1 MHGSGS
7 AADAADCSVARAN
20 CGHLPARDRFPR
32 RSCICGLT
40 SEKPGTAL
48 HPGGLSGADGADSR
62 ASRRRAELSR
72 VGSRPP
78 RSSTRVDVLASRI
91 LLHPG
96 DLERS
101 LRFYGET
108 LGLAVFREWG
118 SGSDRGVVFFLGAG
132 LLEVSGSSSEP
143 PSGAVRLLLQVRDVQ
158 QAWRRLAAAGVV
170 IEEEPKRKPWGL
182 IEMVARDPDG
192 LAIVIVEVPPGHPQR
207 RAA

>member
-1 MHGSGS
+1 M
-7 AADAADCSVARAN
+7 
-20 CGHLPARDRFPR
+20 
-32 RSCICGLT
+32 
-40 SEKPGTAL
+40 
-48 HPGGLSGADGADSR
+48 
-62 ASRRRAELSR
+62 
-72 VGSRPP
+72 
-78 RSSTRVDVLASRI
+78 DVLTSRI

-158 QAWRRLAAAGVV
+158 RAWRRLAAAGVV

>member
-1 MHGSGS
+1 V
-7 AADAADCSVARAN
+7 DAAGCSVARAN
-20 CGHLPARDRFPR
+20 CGHLLARDRFPR
-32 RSCICGLT
+32 RSCICGVDVGET
-40 SEKPGTAL
+40 RTAL
-48 HPGGLSGADGADSR
+48 HPGGMTSGGRTRGHSR
-62 ASRRRAELSR
+62 EPATRRALARRISAAAILDPR
-72 VGSRPP
+72 GRPRQP
-78 RSSTRVDVLASRI
+78 NPAP
-91 LLHPG
+91 PG